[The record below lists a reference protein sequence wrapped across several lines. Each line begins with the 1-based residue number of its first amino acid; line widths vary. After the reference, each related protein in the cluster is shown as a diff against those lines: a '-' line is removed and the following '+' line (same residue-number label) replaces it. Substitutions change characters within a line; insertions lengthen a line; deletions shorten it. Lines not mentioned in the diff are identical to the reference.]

1 MFKHTITI
9 LLMISA
15 LAISQAEAANL
26 YKYKDDQGREITGSR
41 VPAEFVKNGYQ
52 VLNERGQVIEVVQR
66 TLTAEERAAQSE
78 QMQQQR
84 LMEQAAL
91 RQEEEDRMLLRLYR
105 SPEEVVRRR
114 DSTIE
119 QLDAQMTVLNSL
131 LEDAEEK
138 LTELEQRVV
147 SNEKAGNQLPANLIT
162 QIEDATNERDR
173 LALQLARI
181 ETEKEDAISTAEKN
195 INRLK
200 QLLNLE
206 E

>member
-1 MFKHTITI
+1 MFRNKFTI
-9 LLMISA
+9 LLLISA
-15 LAISQAEAANL
+15 LVISQANAANL

-78 QMQQQR
+78 QLEQQR
-84 LMEQAAL
+84 LLEQAAL

-105 SPEEVVRRR
+105 TPEEVVRRR
-114 DSTIE
+114 DATIE
-119 QLDAQMTVLNSL
+119 QLEAQMIVLNSL

-138 LTELEQRVV
+138 LAELEKRVV
-147 SNEKAGNQLPANLIT
+147 NNENAGTQIPANLTAQVEDASNEKN
-162 QIEDATNERDR
+162 R
-173 LALQLARI
+173 LATQLVRLESEI
-181 ETEKEDAISTAEKN
+181 EEAITTAEKN

-200 QLLNLE
+200 ELLNLD
-206 E
+206 

>member
-1 MFKHTITI
+1 MFRNKFTI
-9 LLMISA
+9 LLLISA
-15 LAISQAEAANL
+15 LVISQANAANL

-78 QMQQQR
+78 QLEQQR
-84 LMEQAAL
+84 LLEQAAL

-105 SPEEVVRRR
+105 TPEEVVRRR
-114 DSTIE
+114 DATIE
-119 QLDAQMTVLNSL
+119 QLEAQMIVLNSL

-138 LTELEQRVV
+138 LAELEKRVV
-147 SNEKAGNQLPANLIT
+147 NNENAGTQVPANLTAQVEDASNEKN
-162 QIEDATNERDR
+162 R
-173 LALQLARI
+173 LATQLVRLESEI
-181 ETEKEDAISTAEKN
+181 EEAITTAEKN

-200 QLLNLE
+200 ELLNLE
-206 E
+206 

>member
-1 MFKHTITI
+1 MFRNKFTI
-9 LLMISA
+9 LLLISA
-15 LAISQAEAANL
+15 LFISQANAANL

-78 QMQQQR
+78 QLEQQR
-84 LMEQAAL
+84 LLEQAAL

-105 SPEEVVRRR
+105 TPEEVVRRR
-114 DSTIE
+114 DATIE
-119 QLDAQMTVLNSL
+119 QLEAQMIVLNSL

-138 LTELEQRVV
+138 LAELGQRVV
-147 SNEKAGNQLPANLIT
+147 NNENAGTQIPANLAA
-162 QIEDATNERDR
+162 QVEDASNERNR
-173 LALQLARI
+173 LATQLVRI
-181 ETEKEDAISTAEKN
+181 ESEIEEAITTAEKN

-200 QLLNLE
+200 ELLNLE
-206 E
+206 

>member
-1 MFKHTITI
+1 MFRNKFTI
-9 LLMISA
+9 LLLISA
-15 LAISQAEAANL
+15 LVISQANAANL

-78 QMQQQR
+78 QLEQQR
-84 LMEQAAL
+84 LLEQAAL

-105 SPEEVVRRR
+105 TPEEVVRRR
-114 DSTIE
+114 DATIE
-119 QLDAQMTVLNSL
+119 QLEAQMIVLNSL

-138 LTELEQRVV
+138 LAELEQRVV
-147 SNEKAGNQLPANLIT
+147 NNENAGTQIPANLAA
-162 QIEDATNERDR
+162 QVEDASNERNR
-173 LALQLARI
+173 LATQLVRLESEI
-181 ETEKEDAISTAEKN
+181 EEAITTAEKN

-200 QLLNLE
+200 ELLNLD
-206 E
+206 